1 MVVRFFCPPCV
12 VGRACSRSTQSGV
25 RARNHF
31 EGFGGLNIVF
41 DSTSLGIFSQTITV
55 SSFGTNASGYRGTP
69 FDTMLVLRGTVTDV
83 AAVPEPGTF
92 ALMIGGLLAIWAAR
106 RRQQRRLA
114 A

>member
-1 MVVRFFCPPCV
+1 
-12 VGRACSRSTQSGV
+12 
-25 RARNHF
+25 
-31 EGFGGLNIVF
+31 LNIF
-41 DSTSLGIFSQTITV
+41 FQSTALGIFSQTITV
-55 SSFGTNASGYRGTP
+55 SSFGTNASGYKGTV